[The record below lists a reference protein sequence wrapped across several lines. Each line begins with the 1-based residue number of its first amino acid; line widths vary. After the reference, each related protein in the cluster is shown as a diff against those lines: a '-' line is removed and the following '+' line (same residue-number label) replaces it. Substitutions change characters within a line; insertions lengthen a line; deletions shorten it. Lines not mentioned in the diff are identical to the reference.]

1 MLWTRFLHVWRCNIH
16 HSTVCLKC
24 FNMRVVRMSVEGMCE
39 CDMTDYTMNI
49 LHCSLYHFRSTQNQT
64 TLSSDLCSEL
74 DVAFYFI
81 HKYNKFT
88 LRIEKVPFF
97 HQKRSLLSCW
107 CYKEKLYHKYF
118 SFLQVSFLQVAEKFE
133 TVFHYIRLGWFF
145 FVF

>member
-1 MLWTRFLHVWRCNIH
+1 
-16 HSTVCLKC
+16 
-24 FNMRVVRMSVEGMCE
+24 MSVEGMCD

-64 TLSSDLCSEL
+64 TLSSDLYSEL

-97 HQKRSLLSCW
+97 HQKRSLLSC
-107 CYKEKLYHKYF
+107 
-118 SFLQVSFLQVAEKFE
+118 
-133 TVFHYIRLGWFF
+133 
-145 FVF
+145 